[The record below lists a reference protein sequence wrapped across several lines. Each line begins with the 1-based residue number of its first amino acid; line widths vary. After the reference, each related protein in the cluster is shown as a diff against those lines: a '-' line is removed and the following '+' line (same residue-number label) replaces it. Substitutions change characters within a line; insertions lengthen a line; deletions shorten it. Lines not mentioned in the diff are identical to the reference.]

1 MSKHSNTH
9 HHLTYKYGNEP
20 IVRQPETI
28 TGGDAA
34 MRLVEEIAA
43 KFVEAGCRTVK
54 YSVGIRAYDCKNA
67 FFSDRSFEV
76 HGCKDLECGLMP
88 DQSEYGRWGK
98 AERQRYLKAL
108 TERGL
113 LP

>member
-1 MSKHSNTH
+1 MSNRSNAH
-9 HHLTYKYGNEP
+9 HHLTYKQGNEP

-28 TGGDAA
+28 TDGDAA

-54 YSVGIRAYDCKNA
+54 YSVGIRIYDCKDA
-67 FFSDRSFEV
+67 SLSDRSFEV
-76 HGCKDLECGLMP
+76 HHCKDIECGLTS

-98 AERQRYLKAL
+98 PERQRYLKVL
-108 TERGL
+108 MERGL

>member
-1 MSKHSNTH
+1 MSKRGNTH
-9 HHLTYKYGNEP
+9 YHLTYKHGNGP

-43 KFVEAGCRTVK
+43 KFVKAGCRTAK
-54 YSVGIRAYDCKNA
+54 YTIGIRAYDCKDTSL
-67 FFSDRSFEV
+67 SDRSFEV
-76 HGCKDLECGLMP
+76 HSCEDIECGLMR

-98 AERQRYLKAL
+98 AERQKYLKIL
-108 TERGL
+108 KERGS